1 MRSQSNRLN
10 VAQPVRRGEARASRP
25 SAEGWRMVKDRNEQ
39 RLRLTEEMLSLFA
52 RGVELVAEGHDSVET
67 ARSTGNL
74 CGSGKGWSGN

>member
-1 MRSQSNRLN
+1 
-10 VAQPVRRGEARASRP
+10 
-25 SAEGWRMVKDRNEQ
+25 MVKDRNEQ